1 MVRIRP
7 NDVERRVACP
17 FCSRIIEPWL
27 AIGGQVNAA
36 DPEPIPPGVLLAPT
50 GSMLCSWRNR
60 WVAGLLGITLGPLG
74 IHRMYLG
81 FVRLGVLQLL
91 LTIITLGIAGIWGF
105 IEGVLWLVGVPMR
118 DSDGLPLRS

>member
-7 NDVERRVACP
+7 DDVDRRVACP
-17 FCSRIIEPWL
+17 FCGRIAEPWL
-27 AIGGQVNAA
+27 VIGGQINPTN
-36 DPEPIPPGVLLAPT
+36 PEPAPNGVVLAPA

-60 WVAGLLGITLGPLG
+60 WVAGLLGITVSPFG

-81 FVRLGVLQLL
+81 FGRLGVLKLL
-91 LTIITLGIAGIWGF
+91 LTIITLRIAGTWGF